1 MLLLRVAHSS
11 HILMICLLR
20 FSCII
25 KSSHT
30 KLDYSL
36 ASSKEDEW
44 KIDISYQYS
53 IESWELCIAHAHWG
67 KSQLFIQKSLEFC
80 CLKNVNFVKK
90 GVLEMWILS
99 NVRFLKM
106 WILWKMIFW
115 KCELCEKWDFEIVN
129 FVENDALKLF
139 ILWKM
144 IFWKCDFCKKWDFEN
159 VNFVKNDI
167 FVMWFFG

>member
-115 KCELCEKWDFEIVN
+115 NCEFCKIWDFLGK
-129 FVENDALKLF
+129 FRF
-139 ILWKM
+139 S
-144 IFWKCDFCKKWDFEN
+144 KCDFCPCIL
-159 VNFVKNDI
+159 I
-167 FVMWFFG
+167 FYLWLFQLCLDQESWTDSMD